1 MTDADVTPAS
11 TTSEA
16 RESPKPG
23 AGAAPVTAR
32 HVVLV
37 HGAYADGSSWADVIP
52 ILQAAGLE
60 VTSVQNPLTSLD
72 DDVAATRRALDLH
85 DGPTVLVGHSWAGT
99 VISQAG
105 GDPRV
110 SALVYA
116 AARAPEIGEDYAALA
131 ARFPTPPASAGIFHS
146 GGFAQLDERA
156 FLEDFAG
163 GVDPVRARVLY
174 AVQGRIADTL
184 FASRTTVAAW
194 RAKPCWYA
202 VSKQD
207 RTTSPDLERFVAQRM
222 GATTIEI
229 DGGHL
234 AIVTHPVEIADLI
247 LAACGL
253 DSR

>member
-1 MTDADVTPAS
+1 MTDADATPPPPGAH
-11 TTSEA
+11 
-16 RESPKPG
+16 ESPT
-23 AGAAPVTAR
+23 AGVDAAPVTAR

-37 HGAYADGSSWADVIP
+37 HGAYADGSSWAEVIP

-116 AARAPEIGEDYAALA
+116 AARAPEVGEDYGALA
-131 ARFPTPPASAGIFHS
+131 ARFPTPPASAGIIHS

-253 DSR
+253 GSP

>member
-1 MTDADVTPAS
+1 MTDADGTPAP
-11 TTSEA
+11 TL
-16 RESPKPG
+16 PG
-23 AGAAPVTAR
+23 AEESATPSAHASPVTAR

-37 HGAYADGSSWADVIP
+37 HGAYADGSSWSEVIP

-105 GDPRV
+105 DDPRV
-110 SALVYA
+110 SALVFA
-116 AARAPEIGEDYAALA
+116 AARAPEAGEDYGALA
-131 ARFPTPPASAGIFHS
+131 ARFPTPPASAGIVHA
-146 GGFAQLDERA
+146 GGFAQLGERA

-194 RAKPCWYA
+194 HTKPCWYA

-229 DGGHL
+229 DGSHL
-234 AIVTHPVEIADLI
+234 AILTHPEEIARLI
-247 LAACGL
+247 LTACGAA
-253 DSR
+253 SP

>member
-1 MTDADVTPAS
+1 MG
-11 TTSEA
+11 SEMCI
-16 RESPKPG
+16 RDSPG
-23 AGAAPVTAR
+23 AGESATPSAHASPVTAR

-37 HGAYADGSSWADVIP
+37 HGAYADGSSWSEVIP

-105 GDPRV
+105 DDPRV
-110 SALVYA
+110 SALVFA
-116 AARAPEIGEDYAALA
+116 AARAPEAGEDYGALA
-131 ARFPTPPASAGIFHS
+131 ARFPTPPASAGIIHA
-146 GGFAQLDERA
+146 GGFAQLGERA

-163 GVDPVRARVLY
+163 GVDPVRARILY

-194 RAKPCWYA
+194 HTKPCWYA

-229 DGGHL
+229 DGSHL
-234 AIVTHPVEIADLI
+234 AILTHPEEIARLI
-247 LAACGL
+247 LTACGAA
-253 DSR
+253 SP